1 MKKAIITILIITL
14 LFVITGCG
22 KKVYTGEISDY
33 LKDARPES
41 SVISYYVYDGNN
53 TVRYYLG
60 DVDAEKEILEKLSKI
75 KAYPVAD
82 WSPSKND
89 LPFYAIEIGGVNE
102 QISILFAKDMAI
114 LGDGRAYSFK
124 CDVPG
129 LMEGRTFWDETHTF
143 SGIIL
148 PGEYYCANTMNGWNS
163 DFLNQSTAVINDAL
177 KISFSSEN
185 EDSLSIKN
193 KTGSTWVYGAEY
205 LLEVCLE
212 GTWYYLPSKT
222 WMVFNDIAYIV
233 ESGKTGT
240 LKYDLRPFGD
250 LPQGSYRIVI
260 PGTVNDGEKADGAVY
275 FTKNTYAIVTAMPT
289 MAPGELPDPDDL
301 PDVKESLTG
310 MSVFVNYDELKNSA
324 FEIRKCD
331 NGRIIITKISE
342 VPEDDHYARNP
353 IMTAVFTSNEVVDM
367 EDIQKV
373 LMKGIE
379 CTVSDQRYIHGSV
392 WFYFPISFNSING
405 KDHSKERLSDN
416 VCYGHLTG
424 DEELLL
430 NENLFFDCEA
440 TRNGPE
446 LVFKMICDHYGI
458 R

>member
-1 MKKAIITILIITL
+1 MKKAIISILIITL

-33 LKDARPES
+33 LKDARPDS
-41 SVISYYVYDGNN
+41 SVISYYLYDGNN

-60 DVDAEKEILEKLSKI
+60 DVDAEKDILEKLSKI

-82 WSPSKND
+82 WSPSQND
-89 LPFYAIEIGGVNE
+89 LPFYAIEIGGVNG
-102 QISILFAKDMAI
+102 QISILFAQNMAI

-163 DFLNQSTAVINDAL
+163 DFLNQSTAVINDDL
-177 KISFSSEN
+177 KVTFSSEN
-185 EDSLSIKN
+185 EDSLNIKN
-193 KTGSTWVYGAEY
+193 ETGSTWVYGSKY
-205 LLEVCLE
+205 FLEVCLD

-275 FTKNTYAIVTAMPT
+275 FTNNRNAIETAMPT
-289 MAPGELPDPDDL
+289 MTPAE
-301 PDVKESLTG
+301 
-310 MSVFVNYDELKNSA
+310 
-324 FEIRKCD
+324 
-331 NGRIIITKISE
+331 
-342 VPEDDHYARNP
+342 
-353 IMTAVFTSNEVVDM
+353 
-367 EDIQKV
+367 
-373 LMKGIE
+373 
-379 CTVSDQRYIHGSV
+379 
-392 WFYFPISFNSING
+392 
-405 KDHSKERLSDN
+405 
-416 VCYGHLTG
+416 
-424 DEELLL
+424 
-430 NENLFFDCEA
+430 
-440 TRNGPE
+440 
-446 LVFKMICDHYGI
+446 
-458 R
+458 